1 MHFQE
6 LFLVHPRVALFTS
19 LTLDPV
25 FRGVGC
31 GSSRISFS
39 LQTQKFKKA
48 ANHGDTFQAS
58 TCAVKSTSVWV
69 YVCVSHVRL
78 CDCNLPGSSV
88 HGIFQTRILEWLPF
102 PSPETHQSQGPIES
116 HGQGWNAF
124 CHHRTKAIMSIHSA
138 VERSKESETSSIYYS
153 CLGQGKVNT
162 GNGEYAVSE
171 TV

>member
-1 MHFQE
+1 MKQANFSSMHFQE

-39 LQTQKFKKA
+39 LQTQKFEKA

-69 YVCVSHVRL
+69 YVCVWVTSDSVTVICQAPLSIGFSRQEYWSGCHSLLQKPTNPKGQSSHM
-78 CDCNLPGSSV
+78 
-88 HGIFQTRILEWLPF
+88 
-102 PSPETHQSQGPIES
+102 
-116 HGQGWNAF
+116 A
-124 CHHRTKAIMSIHSA
+124 KAEMHSA
-138 VERSKESETSSIYYS
+138 ITGPRQS
-153 CLGQGKVNT
+153 CQ
-162 GNGEYAVSE
+162 S
-171 TV
+171 TVQ